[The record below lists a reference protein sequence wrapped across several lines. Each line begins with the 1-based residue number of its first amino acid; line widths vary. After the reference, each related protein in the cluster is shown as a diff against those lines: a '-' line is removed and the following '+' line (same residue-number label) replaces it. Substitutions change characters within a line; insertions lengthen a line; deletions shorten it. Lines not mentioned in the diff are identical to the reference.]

1 MVPDK
6 SQIHRSKSF
15 THKGQGMAILLQNSL
30 IPVLDASI
38 SMEKGQVKSGN
49 AKTGID
55 NNACLRASNVV
66 CYTNVQAKT

>member
-1 MVPDK
+1 
-6 SQIHRSKSF
+6 
-15 THKGQGMAILLQNSL
+15 MAILLQNSL